1 MYAVSSKL
9 IYRCQ
14 KELVVREI
22 INVAAA
28 SIMVFF
34 VGCTSTQAYGLFA
47 SSGRLHDEIAQH
59 RETSQ
64 KDLATQDIL
73 IELKAFQNYLC
84 YSEDVIN
91 YEKKLHDPSENDFA
105 NRKAS
110 IADAISKLENTKLE
124 KVEQQL
130 AGQSRNLEVSIENLA
145 QQLKGFEAQA
155 TTLESLKTISSLLN
169 GIIEVAQKEDTHGGI
184 TTIPNL
190 R

>member
-1 MYAVSSKL
+1 
-9 IYRCQ
+9 
-14 KELVVREI
+14 VRRI

-34 VGCTSTQAYGLFA
+34 VGCASTQACGLFA

-59 RETSQ
+59 RETLQ
-64 KDLATQDIL
+64 KDFATQDIL
-73 IELKAFQNYLC
+73 IELKAFQNYLY

-91 YEKKLHDPSENDFA
+91 YEKKLHDPSENNFA

-110 IADAISKLENTKLE
+110 IADAISELENTKLE

-130 AGQSRNLEVSIENLA
+130 AGQSRNLQVSIENLA

-155 TTLESLKTISSLLN
+155 TTLESLKTISALLN
-169 GIIEVAQKEDTHGGI
+169 GIIEVVQKEDTHGRI
-184 TTIPNL
+184 TTIPSL